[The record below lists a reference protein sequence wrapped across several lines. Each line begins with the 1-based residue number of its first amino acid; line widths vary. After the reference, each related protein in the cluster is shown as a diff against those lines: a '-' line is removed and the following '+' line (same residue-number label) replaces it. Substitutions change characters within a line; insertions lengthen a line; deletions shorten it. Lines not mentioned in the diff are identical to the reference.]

1 MNFKHSSTS
10 SKDTCPRYTLLHVSQ
25 DFIHCNSVIVKYCRP
40 LLFIH
45 MQVQSNVKVL
55 TTERDRINN
64 MYEDVSPFLSFI
76 DLSTKF
82 YGDIFLYL

>member
-1 MNFKHSSTS
+1 MNFKRSSIS
-10 SKDTCPRYTLLHVSQ
+10 SKDTCPRYILLYVSQ
-25 DFIHCNSVIVKYCRP
+25 DFIHCYSVIVIYCHP

-64 MYEDVSPFLSFI
+64 MYEDVSLFLSFI
-76 DLSTKF
+76 NLST
-82 YGDIFLYL
+82 

>member
-1 MNFKHSSTS
+1 MNFKRSSIS
-10 SKDTCPRYTLLHVSQ
+10 SKDTCPRYALLFVNQ
-25 DFIHCNSVIVKYCRP
+25 DFIHCNSVIVKYCRS

-64 MYEDVSPFLSFI
+64 MYEDVSPFFSFI
-76 DLSTKF
+76 DLST
-82 YGDIFLYL
+82 